1 MFATASRRC
10 HSERRRRR
18 LLERRIPRLLLIA
31 ALTLIVLAAVRGKAH
46 AADPA
51 TIRIFHADSL
61 KSYISDLSNTF
72 QAAHPNVQ
80 IKPEGS
86 GSLDA
91 IRKIKTCIS
100 RATF

>member
-1 MFATASRRC
+1 M
-10 HSERRRRR
+10 
-18 LLERRIPRLLLIA
+18 LIA
-31 ALTLIVLAAVRGKAH
+31 ALTLIVLAAVRGRAH

-61 KSYISDLSNTF
+61 KSYIDDLSNAF

-91 IRKIKTCIS
+91 IRKVTDLHLPCDILITADWRLLAQLHTDIDP
-100 RATF
+100 